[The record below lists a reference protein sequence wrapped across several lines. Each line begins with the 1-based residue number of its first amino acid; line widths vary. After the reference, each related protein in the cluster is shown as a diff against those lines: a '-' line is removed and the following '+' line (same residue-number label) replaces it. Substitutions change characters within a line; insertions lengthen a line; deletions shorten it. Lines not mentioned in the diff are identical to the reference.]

1 MRILKLAV
9 HFGAGNIGRG
19 FIGKVLCDSGY
30 KVVFVDLNESV
41 IQQINEDH
49 SYPVEILDN
58 PKRMEFVNNVA
69 ALNLIKEKKEIF
81 DIIVHADLITTSV
94 GIQNFESISKFLR
107 EALVNRSNYNS
118 TKINI
123 LANEN
128 AINASSKLKDLIYSC
143 LGDGDKRL
151 FDQNYRFVNTA
162 IDRQSLSRIENKK
175 SIAVVEPYFE
185 WLIDGSSWYGEEN
198 KIDGATYVD
207 DLKPFIERKLYL
219 VNGAHAAI
227 AYLANLSHYQT
238 VQNALND
245 EHIVY
250 TVNGF
255 LDENL
260 TYFVENYQMDRKDL
274 KEFVEKTLRRFS
286 NPQLSDD
293 VSRVGRSPIRKLGMN
308 ERIVTVPNW
317 LSIHEYPVQF
327 GVKVIAAVYCFK
339 NENDE
344 EAKLLQEYIRSNG
357 VSSAIDKYSGIDS
370 KLKTKVVKQ
379 IELYKGD
386 FEDVK

>member
-58 PKRMEFVNNVA
+58 PKRMEFVNNVS

-162 IDRQSLSRIENKK
+162 IDRQSLSRIENEK

-245 EHIVY
+245 EHIVN

-327 GVKVIAAVYCFK
+327 GVKVIAAAYCFK

-344 EAKLLQEYIRSNG
+344 EAKLLQEDIHSNG
-357 VSSAIDKYSGIDS
+357 VSSAIDKYSGIDL